1 MRSKPGAWRFDE
13 LQARQR
19 RRGRIR
25 GVCAQDASGAAAP
38 GRQRRRSGRRPRG
51 RLRPRDLRRG
61 ALDRDGDR
69 AQGRHHRALAA
80 GGGMSLSD
88 LVLSIADNKQ
98 MLGLRYAEWATRAP
112 SLEADIAAAAMGL
125 DDLGHSRVLYGCLE
139 PLGED
144 PRGTHR
150 ESDPAS
156 LRALPYFDEPWTE
169 WGQFVAANAILD
181 TAFTVMIEA
190 CVNGSV
196 EVLQHRLRQMLMEE
210 RYHFLHGRSW
220 LKSGIR
226 AEPLR
231 QAWQEAIEWFG
242 PPDGETAQLHK
253 DGRLS
258 LGPKELGARLQER
271 LETKA
276 PDTKIDWKKWD
287 PVRRRGRSGAIDERT
302 FAMLRGLEEKRFA
315 AQSKEA

>member
-1 MRSKPGAWRFDE
+1 
-13 LQARQR
+13 
-19 RRGRIR
+19 
-25 GVCAQDASGAAAP
+25 
-38 GRQRRRSGRRPRG
+38 
-51 RLRPRDLRRG
+51 
-61 ALDRDGDR
+61 
-69 AQGRHHRALAA
+69 
-80 GGGMSLSD
+80 MSLSD

-144 PRGTHR
+144 PRGPER
-150 ESDPAS
+150 ESDPAG

-196 EVLQHRLRQMLMEE
+196 EVLQHRLRKMLMEE

-220 LKSGIR
+220 LKSGIS
-226 AEPLR
+226 AEPLNR
-231 QAWQEAIEWFG
+231 AWREAIEWFG
-242 PPDGETAQLHK
+242 PPDGETAQLHE

-258 LGPKELGARLQER
+258 LGPAELRARLQER

-276 PDTKIDWKKWD
+276 LDMKIDWKNWD
-287 PVRRRGRSGAIDERT
+287 PVR
-302 FAMLRGLEEKRFA
+302 
-315 AQSKEA
+315 

>member
-1 MRSKPGAWRFDE
+1 
-13 LQARQR
+13 
-19 RRGRIR
+19 
-25 GVCAQDASGAAAP
+25 
-38 GRQRRRSGRRPRG
+38 
-51 RLRPRDLRRG
+51 
-61 ALDRDGDR
+61 
-69 AQGRHHRALAA
+69 
-80 GGGMSLSD
+80 MSLSD

-144 PRGTHR
+144 PRGPER

-156 LRALPYFDEPWTE
+156 LRALSYFDEPWTE
-169 WGQFVAANAILD
+169 WAQFVAANAILD

-190 CVNGSV
+190 CVSGSV
-196 EVLQHRLRQMLMEE
+196 EVLQHRLRKMLMEE

-220 LKSGIR
+220 LKSGISP
-226 AEPLR
+226 EPLR
-231 QAWQEAIEWFG
+231 RAWQEAIEWFG
-242 PPDGETAQLHK
+242 PPDGETAQLHEE
-253 DGRLS
+253 GRLS
-258 LGPKELGARLQER
+258 LGPKELALRLQER

-276 PDTKIDWKKWD
+276 PDVKVDWKTWD
-287 PVRRRGRSGAIDERT
+287 PVRRRGRDGAIDEGT